1 MSENFVRGTQ
11 DTHQIKSQLFEPLA
25 KVSPV
30 LEAHQTQLGC
40 GEFSVDSL
48 VAHVQEVWLIRTR
61 LGPLS
66 IGNIVPHPRMLAFLV
81 PVAWR
86 DEYRFNGI
94 LATDSTIFVGSSPDG
109 YTTRGTDRDYFNV
122 GLSREKFVASLA
134 ALKGVDPAEIAL
146 HDGAIELPPFSV
158 ARLRQI
164 VGACLTKLSNTS
176 EYDFRHK
183 AEISELIYGTM
194 LEAYIAGVPLA
205 KINKP
210 RAMSYERIVRL
221 AEDHFMS
228 AENKP
233 LSLVELCRASGVGKT
248 VFYEAFNSL
257 YGVSPLQYFRK
268 RRLMRAR
275 SQLILAPSEQTQ
287 VKEVALSLGLTH
299 LGRFSNEYR
308 RLFGETPSVTLGA
321 RFEEPTQ

>member
-1 MSENFVRGTQ
+1 MAR
-11 DTHQIKSQLFEPLA
+11 A
-25 KVSPV
+25 SPV
-30 LEAHQTQLGC
+30 LEAHQTQLGR
-40 GEFSVDSL
+40 GEFGVDSL
-48 VAHVQEVWLIRTR
+48 VANFQEVWLIRTR

-66 IGNIVPHPRMLAFLV
+66 VGNIVPHPSVLAFLV

-86 DEYRFNGI
+86 DEYRFNGM
-94 LATDSTIFVGSSPDG
+94 LATEATIFVGSGPDG

-134 ALKGVDPAEIAL
+134 ALQGADPAEIVL
-146 HDGAIELPPFSV
+146 HDGGIEIPPFSV
-158 ARLRQI
+158 VRLRRI
-164 VGACLTKLSNTS
+164 LGACLAKLSNATD
-176 EYDFRHK
+176 YDFQHNAK
-183 AEISELIYGTM
+183 ISELIYEAM

-205 KINKP
+205 KMRKP

-221 AEDHFMS
+221 AEDRFMT

-233 LSLVELCRASGVGKT
+233 LSLVELCRATGVSKT

-257 YGVSPLQYFRK
+257 YGVSPLNYFRK

-275 SQLILAPSEQTQ
+275 SELVLAPSEQTQ

-299 LGRFSNEYR
+299 LGRFSTEYR
-308 RLFGETPSVTLGA
+308 WLFGETPSATLGP